1 MKILSKNLFFVLLM
15 TLGYSTSYA
24 KSHKFHEPKV
34 AISIEHAHANEN
46 QSAVINLE
54 VELAKGQQVY
64 ANSIYLSVDAPQA
77 PHLTLSKPEFN
88 KSVQGEHDANINDS
102 SIFRG
107 IFTISVMAS
116 YKENINQPVNLHLS
130 FLVNHPKRIFEKV
143 FPIVL
148 PQDVNATLAQNL
160 AETQEPITQL
170 SDNKPQASQPSF
182 VNEENN
188 TTATWWDSIAKF
200 STWLQ
205 ASLRTSNSLAL
216 RLILVFLLGLL
227 MSLTPCIYPMI
238 PITAGILQAQG
249 SSSLKRSFLLAFIYT
264 LGTSTTFAI
273 FGLIAALTHHLFGQL
288 LVNPIFILAIVA
300 LLGYLGLSMFGIYD
314 MYVPK
319 FMAQTHYTQKKGSLL
334 SVFLFGVVSGSMASP
349 CLSPGLALLLSIV
362 ATLGSKFLGF
372 IMLFMFGLGLSVP
385 LLIVGTF
392 SNSINRL
399 PQSGTWMVE
408 VKKLFGFMLLGM
420 CVYLLSNIV
429 SPLVTAWIIAAF
441 VFGSGV
447 YYLQNA
453 SRQEG
458 NIWYL
463 IKNFLGSVL
472 IILAVVMSV
481 QTLYKTYFAA
491 HLVCENSTWQTDYN
505 LAFQKAQEQNQNL
518 LIDCGADWCSICK
531 SIDKYVFEDHAIKAA
546 MCNLVA
552 VKVNATDQYSE
563 PYQTLKMQ
571 YGIKGVPAIL
581 LINPHTGEL
590 LARWGS
596 DLYDLP
602 KAEFVSQLAEFKD

>member
-1 MKILSKNLFFVLLM
+1 MKILSKRLLFVLLSILNYGAIY
-15 TLGYSTSYA
+15 T
-24 KSHKFHEPKV
+24 KSHKFHEPKI
-34 AISIEHAHANEN
+34 AISIEHADAHEDQNAI
-46 QSAVINLE
+46 INFE

-64 ANSIYLSVDAPQA
+64 ANSVYLSIDAPEA
-77 PHLTLSKPEFN
+77 PNITLSKPELN
-88 KSVQGEHDANINDS
+88 QNAQIEDDS
-102 SIFRG
+102 SIDDAAMLKG
-107 IFTISVMAS
+107 IFTISSIAS

-130 FLVNHPKRIFEKV
+130 FLLNHPKRILEKV
-143 FPIVL
+143 FSINL
-148 PQDVNATLAQNL
+148 PQKNSDELDQNL
-160 AETQEPITQL
+160 EEAQTPVTQL
-170 SDNKPQASQPSF
+170 SYNELPSAPGKQ
-182 VNEENN
+182 
-188 TTATWWDSIAKF
+188 ATWWDSIAEF

-249 SSSLKRSFLLAFIYT
+249 SSSLGRSFLLAFIYT
-264 LGTSTTFAI
+264 LGTSTTFAV

-288 LVNPIFILAIVA
+288 LVNPIFILGIVA
-300 LLGYLGLSMFGIYD
+300 LLGYLGLSMFGLYD

-319 FMAQTHYTQKKGSLL
+319 FMSQSSYTQKKGSLL
-334 SVFLFGVVSGSMASP
+334 SVFLFGVISGSMASP

-372 IMLFMFGLGLSVP
+372 IMLFVFGLGLSMP
-385 LLIVGTF
+385 LLIIGTF
-392 SNSINRL
+392 SSSINRL
-399 PQSGTWMVE
+399 PQSGMWMVE
-408 VKKLFGFMLLGM
+408 IKKIFGFMLLGM
-420 CVYLLSNIV
+420 CIYLLSNIV
-429 SPLVTAWIIAAF
+429 SPLIIAWMIVAF

-453 SRQEG
+453 LRQEG
-458 NIWYL
+458 HIWYL
-463 IKNFLGSVL
+463 IKNFLGSAL
-472 IILAVVMSV
+472 IILAVVMGV
-481 QTLYKTYFAA
+481 QTIYKTYFTAN
-491 HLVCENSTWQTDYN
+491 LVCENSTWQTDYN
-505 LAFQKAQEQNQNL
+505 LAFQKAQEQDQNL

-531 SIDKYVFEDHAIKAA
+531 SIDKYVFEDHAVKAA
-546 MCNLVA
+546 LCSLIA

-563 PYQTLKMQ
+563 PYQTLKTQ

-581 LINPHTGEL
+581 LINPKTGEL

-602 KAEFVSQLAEFKD
+602 KAEFVRQLAEFKA